1 LGQVGMLV
9 FVIYTAYE
17 NLFVGARVVLF
28 VAFLMAFG
36 SLIGGAWVLFGY
48 YVPYKSEKIYPG
60 IAIFSQNL
68 AIFIRFVFFFSYFNY
83 LFSFYQYIDSEI
95 WPQRRS

>member
-1 LGQVGMLV
+1 
-9 FVIYTAYE
+9 
-17 NLFVGARVVLF
+17 
-28 VAFLMAFG
+28 MAFG

-60 IAIFSQNL
+60 VAIFSQNL

-83 LFSFYQYIDSEI
+83 IFSFYQYIDSEI